1 MLQLIDRKLK
11 IFFYLIFFLLLS
23 NQITKDK
30 DIKISFIANLNNLE
44 VIGLSEKNN
53 LKVYQS
59 LKFLLTKNIF
69 FINKNEFENIL
80 KKNNLVESF
89 YIKKIYPNLIKIK
102 IEQTKLLAITNKK
115 NKKFFI
121 GSNGKLIPV
130 SQVELSYNEL
140 PFVYSKS
147 NYIDFIRLKKIID
160 ESEFQFKQIKSFY
173 YFPSNRW
180 DIKTKDGFL
189 IKLPE
194 KNIAESL
201 KFATLIKMNEKFKDK
216 KTKEWKTLSASV
228 TIGEGETTQNF
239 TFVKKAKK

>member
-1 MLQLIDRKLK
+1 MMLQLIDRKLK
-11 IFFYLIFFLLLS
+11 IFFYLILFILLS
-23 NQITKDK
+23 TQITKNK
-30 DIKISFIANLNNLE
+30 NVNINFNTNLNNIE
-44 VIGLSEKNN
+44 VIGLSDKNN

-59 LKFLLTKNIF
+59 LKFLLTKSIF
-69 FINKNEFENIL
+69 FINKNDFQNIL

-102 IEQTKLLAITNKK
+102 IKQTKLLAITNK
-115 NKKFFI
+115 NSKKFFI
-121 GSNGKLIPV
+121 GSNGRLIPI
-130 SQVELSYNEL
+130 SQVELFYNEL

-147 NYIDFIRLKKIID
+147 NYIDFIKLKKIID
-160 ESEFQFKQIKSFY
+160 ESKFQFEQIESFY

-201 KFATLIKMNEKFKDK
+201 KFVTLIKKKEEFKDK
-216 KTKEWKTLSASV
+216 KIIDLRISNQIVLSN
-228 TIGEGETTQNF
+228 E
-239 TFVKKAKK
+239 

>member
-1 MLQLIDRKLK
+1 MMLQLIDRKLK
-11 IFFYLIFFLLLS
+11 IFFYLILFILLS
-23 NQITKDK
+23 TQITKNK
-30 DIKISFIANLNNLE
+30 NIKINFNTNLNNIE
-44 VIGLSEKNN
+44 VIGLSDENN

-69 FINKNEFENIL
+69 LVNKNDFQNIL

-102 IEQTKLLAITNKK
+102 IKQTKLLAITNK
-115 NKKFFI
+115 NGKKFFI
-121 GSNGKLIPV
+121 GSNGKLIPD
-130 SQVELSYNEL
+130 SQVEASYNEL

-147 NYIDFIRLKKIID
+147 NYINFIKLKEIID
-160 ESEFQFKQIKSFY
+160 ESEFQFEQIESFY

-194 KNIAESL
+194 KNIEESL
-201 KFATLIKMNEKFKDK
+201 KFAVLIKINEEFKDK
-216 KTKEWKTLSASV
+216 KIIDLRISNNIVLSN
-228 TIGEGETTQNF
+228 E
-239 TFVKKAKK
+239 

>member
-11 IFFYLIFFLLLS
+11 IFFYLILFLFLS
-23 NQITKDK
+23 TQITKDK
-30 DIKISFIANLNNLE
+30 DIEINFITNLNNIE

-53 LKVYQS
+53 HNVYQS

-102 IEQTKLLAITNKK
+102 IKQTKLLAITNK
-115 NKKFFI
+115 NGKKFFI
-121 GSNGKLIPV
+121 GSNGKLIPD
-130 SQVELSYNEL
+130 SQVEVSYNEL

-147 NYIDFIRLKKIID
+147 NYINFIKLKEIID
-160 ESEFQFKQIKSFY
+160 ESEFQFEQIESFY

-194 KNIAESL
+194 KNIEESL
-201 KFATLIKMNEKFKDK
+201 KFALLIKINEEFKDIK
-216 KTKEWKTLSASV
+216 IIDLRISNNIVLSN
-228 TIGEGETTQNF
+228 E
-239 TFVKKAKK
+239 

>member
-11 IFFYLIFFLLLS
+11 IFFYLILFLLLS
-23 NQITKDK
+23 TQITKDK
-30 DIKISFIANLNNLE
+30 DIEISFITNLNNLE
-44 VIGLSEKNN
+44 VIGLSEENN

-69 FINKNEFENIL
+69 FINKNEFKNIL
-80 KKNNLVESF
+80 KKNNLVEYF

-102 IEQTKLLAITNKK
+102 IKQTKLLAITNKK
-115 NKKFFI
+115 GKKFFI
-121 GSNGKLIPV
+121 GSNGKLIPD
-130 SQVELSYNEL
+130 SQVEASYNEL

-147 NYIDFIRLKKIID
+147 NYINFIKLKKIID
-160 ESEFQFKQIKSFY
+160 ESEFQFEQIESFY

-194 KNIAESL
+194 KNIEESL
-201 KFATLIKMNEKFKDK
+201 KFAILIKINEEFKDK
-216 KTKEWKTLSASV
+216 KIIDLRISNNIVLSN
-228 TIGEGETTQNF
+228 E
-239 TFVKKAKK
+239 

>member
-11 IFFYLIFFLLLS
+11 IFFYLILFILLS
-23 NQITKDK
+23 TQITKNK
-30 DIKISFIANLNNLE
+30 NIKINFNTNLNNIE
-44 VIGLSEKNN
+44 VIGLSDENN

-69 FINKNEFENIL
+69 LVNKNDFQKIL
-80 KKNNLVESF
+80 KKNNLVESY

-102 IEQTKLLAITNKK
+102 IKQTKLLAITNKK
-115 NKKFFI
+115 SKKFFI

-147 NYIDFIRLKKIID
+147 NYIDFIKLKKIID
-160 ESEFQFKQIKSFY
+160 ESEFQFEQIESFY

-201 KFATLIKMNEKFKDK
+201 KFVTLIKINEEFKDK
-216 KTKEWKTLSASV
+216 KIIDLRISNNIVLSN
-228 TIGEGETTQNF
+228 E
-239 TFVKKAKK
+239 